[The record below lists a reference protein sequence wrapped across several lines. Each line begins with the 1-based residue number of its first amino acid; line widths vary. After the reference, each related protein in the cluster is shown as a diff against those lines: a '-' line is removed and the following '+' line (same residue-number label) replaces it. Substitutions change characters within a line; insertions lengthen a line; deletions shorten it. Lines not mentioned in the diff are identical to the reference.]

1 MIKGTIGLKDMS
13 ELCIY
18 NFWQMNLMCHMFL
31 HPVLGAFQKCKF
43 WSVAQNTKRL
53 LVWYF

>member
-43 WSVAQNTKRL
+43 RSVAQNTKRL
-53 LVWYF
+53 LDF